1 MRNVPV
7 PTQTPQD
14 VAVYV
19 GNEVEVLTHDGKTHR
34 FLVTAKEPDALR
46 GENIR
51 IPYADMRKLSV
62 VTSSAPAVAKT
73 TLILVAIALI
83 AAIAY
88 FLDHAGSLAG

>member
-7 PTQTPQD
+7 PQEAARD
-14 VAVYV
+14 IAVYV
-19 GNEVEVLTHDGKTHR
+19 GNEVEVLTHDGQTHR

-46 GENIR
+46 GEHIR

-62 VTSSAPAVAKT
+62 VTSSAPTVART
-73 TLILVAIALI
+73 TLVLVAVVLI

-88 FLDHAGSLAG
+88 FLDHAGALAG